1 MPYYISKTN
10 VLPNSVPDDSR
21 LGEVR
26 HLNQHF
32 RFPGY
37 ETLEEWE
44 ARAAHIRE
52 RVLVSLGLFPLPEKT
67 PLNAEVFG
75 RIERDDYSIE
85 KIHFES
91 YPGFLCT
98 GNLYRPLNDGPNP
111 GVLCPHGHWGEGRL
125 GHEAE
130 INNSVLARM
139 IGLARMGY
147 VAFSWDMIG
156 YNDSLQF
163 PHTDDYH
170 LPELWGIN
178 SMGLHLWNSIR
189 AVDFIQSL
197 PDVDPDN
204 IGCTGASGGGTQ
216 TFMLTAVDERIK
228 VSAPVNMISNH
239 MQGGCLCENAPGLR
253 RDIINTE
260 IGSLMAPR
268 PMILV
273 SATGDWTKN
282 TPEEEYQDVR
292 NAYKLYD
299 ADDKLECVRF
309 DAPHNYN
316 LDSREAVYT
325 FLNRWLSGNS
335 DKKVKEADYEVESK
349 EDLLVFP
356 EGKLPDRFRNGD
368 EVLSDLLESRRCRAA
383 QKPGNEDELTEIQN
397 QLRTALTHT
406 LDVAEPGSEEVVAVN
421 RGEAEHGD
429 HVMEKLLIGRKGK
442 GDQIPA
448 LLLSPKKKKSG
459 AAGVMLVHESGK
471 SALFDSETG
480 EPGPELQAILSKRMF
495 VLAIDT
501 FLTGEFLQQGIQTGR
516 NIASVTHWSTYNRSD
531 HSERIQDILTAAAYF
546 SSREE
551 LSAVHLVG
559 LGKAGIW
566 GLFAKSLST
575 AISRA
580 ALDMNGIDATDE
592 TPWLDDLFI
601 PGLLHAGGIEG
612 ACTLIAPQP
621 LMLLNAGNVR
631 AEQIVSAYALN
642 GKEQLLRIREE
653 EVTPQAIANYLMSN
667 Q

>member
-1 MPYYISKTN
+1 MPYYIAKTN
-10 VLPNSVPDDSR
+10 VLPTSVPNDSR
-21 LGEVR
+21 LGQVR

-32 RFPGY
+32 KFPGY
-37 ETLEEWE
+37 STLEEWE
-44 ARAAHIRE
+44 SRAAHIRE
-52 RVLVSLGLFPLPEKT
+52 RILVSLGLFPMPEKT

-85 KIHFES
+85 KVHFES

-111 GVLCPHGHWGEGRL
+111 GVLCPHGHWAQGRL

-147 VAFSWDMIG
+147 VAFSWDMVG
-156 YNDSLQF
+156 YIDSLQF

-170 LPELWGIN
+170 LAELWGIH

-189 AVDFIQSL
+189 ATDFIEAL
-197 PDVDPDN
+197 PDVDPN
-204 IGCTGASGGGTQ
+204 NLACTGASGGGTQ
-216 TFMLTAVDERIK
+216 TFMLTAIDERIK

-239 MQGGCLCENAPGLR
+239 MQGGCLCENSPGLR

-268 PMILV
+268 PMIMV

-282 TPEEEYQDVR
+282 TPEEEYLDVR
-292 NAYKLYD
+292 STYKLYD
-299 ADDKLECVRF
+299 AEDKLECVRF

-316 LDSREAVYT
+316 LNSREAVYT
-325 FLNRWLSGNS
+325 FFSKWVSG
-335 DKKVKEADYEVESK
+335 KTGEVKEADYEVESR

-356 EGKLPDRFRNGD
+356 DGKLPEKFKSGD
-368 EVLSDLLESRRCRAA
+368 ELLSDLLETRRVRAS
-383 QKPGNEDELTEIQN
+383 QTLKSKDELVALQK
-397 QLRTALTHT
+397 QLRIAFAHT
-406 LDVAEPGSEEVVAVN
+406 LDVAEPTSEAVVVVK
-421 RGEAEHGD
+421 RGEVEHD
-429 HVMEKLLIGRKGK
+429 DYLMEKLLLGRKGK

-448 LLLSPKKKKSG
+448 LFLSPVKKKSG
-459 AAGVMLVHESGK
+459 AAGIVLVHESGK
-471 SALFDSETG
+471 SALFNPESG
-480 EPGPELQAILSKRMF
+480 EPGPELQAILSKRMY
-495 VLAIDT
+495 VLAIDP
-501 FLTGEFLQQGIQTGR
+501 FLTGEFQQPGIQSGR
-516 NIASVTHWSTYNRSD
+516 NLASVTHWSTYNRPD
-531 HSERIQDILTAAAYF
+531 HSERIQDILTAAAYL

-551 LSAVHLVG
+551 PSEVHLVG

-575 AISRA
+575 TISRA
-580 ALDMNGIDATDE
+580 ALDLNGIDTSDE
-592 TPWLDDLFI
+592 KPWLDDLFI

-621 LMLLNAGNVR
+621 LMLMNAGNIGKDR
-631 AEQIVSAYALN
+631 IASAYALA
-642 GKEQLLRIREE
+642 GKEQLLRIRED